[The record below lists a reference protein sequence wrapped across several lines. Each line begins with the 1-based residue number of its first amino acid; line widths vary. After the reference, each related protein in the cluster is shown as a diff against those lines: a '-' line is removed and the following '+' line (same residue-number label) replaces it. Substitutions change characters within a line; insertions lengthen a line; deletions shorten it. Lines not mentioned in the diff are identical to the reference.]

1 MYEQW
6 FQIITKSSRLN
17 QNTEFQYFG
26 QIALPAGFFALGGAL
41 PLPKYGK
48 YGKHGKYGILVFW
61 LIEIRN
67 FSIWLSAKLR
77 FSRVLGYAFSCGVQ
91 VLCIKVLS
99 DFKGLW
105 SWDVLWHSRGTG
117 RSSQKT
123 WISKGATW
131 KNKKLMDKS
140 PRPSI
145 EMMVSASKK
154 NQSLKTN
161 QRFNVP
167 LWVDL
172 INPSPLYPVAFPDI
186 IPVEV
191 FPAAAVTLS
200 HWTMTHEWL
209 WLAL

>member
-1 MYEQW
+1 MISNNPR
-6 FQIITKSSRLN
+6 IITIKSKYGISVFLTN
-17 QNTEFQYFG
+17 CISCG
-26 QIALPAGFFALGGAL
+26 LGGAL
-41 PLPKYGK
+41 TTPKYGK
-48 YGKHGKYGILVFW
+48 YGKHGVSVFW

-67 FSIWLSAKLR
+67 FSIWLSAKLW

-105 SWDVLWHSRGTG
+105 NWDVLWHSRGTG

-145 EMMVSASKK
+145 EMMVSAPKK
-154 NQSLKTN
+154 KQSLKTN
-161 QRFNVP
+161 HPFNAP
-167 LWVDL
+167 LSVDL
-172 INPSPLYPVAFPDI
+172 INPSPLYPFASSEQGAI
-186 IPVEV
+186 IWGPT
-191 FPAAAVTLS
+191 F
-200 HWTMTHEWL
+200 
-209 WLAL
+209 